1 MAAWRGQK
9 SASPT
14 TATLSADRK
23 GCGMIEQR
31 NEARITRRVVLGAG
45 AGLGVTLAYGRLP
58 VVHAQDATPAGE
70 TVAEAA
76 VGDVVDFVLAPD
88 GRWEGPF
95 GSVTLKL
102 HPGWFDGGD
111 AWFIRTDASDQPF
124 AEAEGLVYAPILRN
138 ALDAEGSYATLYRF
152 ASGAEDQRPV
162 LSTVPG
168 RDDFTS
174 AFQIVDVTFN
184 GEQTLLDS
192 AAAIEEAAAAGTV
205 TLEPTDVIVNYPLV
219 VWPDGGLPVDPDLMM
234 PLAGGPLIEAPDL
247 EEGLVT
253 FKLHQCYPG
262 SRYIATDTSAV
273 PMAPMMGVVGS
284 APTQLLLDA
293 KATAPIY
300 VFGNGFPGPGPMG
313 FQPSIFNA
321 KAGDPIWSPFWS
333 HITLM
338 WKDPAQATVLKS
350 ETEVL
355 DAVNAGTLELFNGT
369 PDTHPDGFVVNCPS
383 PVLAPNTYDPAQFE
397 AAATPAV

>member
-1 MAAWRGQK
+1 MTAQCWR
-9 SASPT
+9 SPASPAP
-14 TATLSADRK
+14 ATLSADRK
-23 GCGMIEQR
+23 GCDMIEQR
-31 NEARITRRVVLGAG
+31 NEARFTRRVVLGGG

-70 TVAEAA
+70 TVAEA
-76 VGDVVDFVLAPD
+76 VVSDVVNFVLAPD

-184 GEQTLLDS
+184 GDQTLLD
-192 AAAIEEAAAAGTV
+192 AATAIEEAAAAGNLTP
-205 TLEPTDVIVNYPLV
+205 EPTGGNVKYPLGG
-219 VWPDGGLPVDPDLMM
+219 WADGGL
-234 PLAGGPLIEAPDL
+234 
-247 EEGLVT
+247 
-253 FKLHQCYPG
+253 
-262 SRYIATDTSAV
+262 
-273 PMAPMMGVVGS
+273 
-284 APTQLLLDA
+284 
-293 KATAPIY
+293 
-300 VFGNGFPGPGPMG
+300 
-313 FQPSIFNA
+313 
-321 KAGDPIWSPFWS
+321 
-333 HITLM
+333 
-338 WKDPAQATVLKS
+338 
-350 ETEVL
+350 
-355 DAVNAGTLELFNGT
+355 
-369 PDTHPDGFVVNCPS
+369 
-383 PVLAPNTYDPAQFE
+383 
-397 AAATPAV
+397 